1 MYVVHVVRQFY
12 PGVGGLE
19 NHVLDLARAQVAAGD
34 RIRVVTLDRLFKDE
48 TQERLA
54 ATEMLDGIEIVR
66 IPFSGSQRYPL
77 ALSVLRHLDGADIVH
92 VHAIDF
98 FFDFLGWTRPL
109 HRHKL
114 VATTHGG
121 FFHTNY
127 AARLKRVWFSTIT
140 RLSSMFYDAIVACS
154 TSDYERFRTVCPG
167 RVRLIEDGVNTS
179 KFHDAAAKQFQKSLI
194 AIGRFSQNKRVDLL
208 LRFAE
213 ALAAKDPD
221 WRLTIAGRPDDLRIA
236 DIDALIRSAG
246 LESSVRVV
254 DSPSDAELKQL
265 MADSSF
271 LASASD
277 YEGFGMTS
285 IEGMSAGLF
294 PVLSDIP
301 PFRSLVA
308 RTGLGLILD
317 FNDSEAA
324 ANTLLQRAAD
334 MASYYGEQRRAC
346 MTAAEAYDWAH
357 ISAEIGALYETIL
370 GIGMASSDEAAP
382 TQPFDEASGSRQA
395 SLGKH

>member
-19 NHVLDLARAQVAAGD
+19 NHVLDLARAQAAAGG

-48 TQERLA
+48 TQERLPA
-54 ATEMLDGIEIVR
+54 NDMLDGIEIVR

-121 FFHTNY
+121 FFHTSY

-140 RLSSMFYDAIVACS
+140 RLSSTFYDAIVACS

-179 KFHDAAAKQFQKSLI
+179 KFHDAAAKQFRKSMI
-194 AIGRFSQNKRVDLL
+194 SIGRFSQNKRIDQL

-221 WRLTIAGRPDDLRIA
+221 WRLTIAGRPDDLRIPE
-236 DIDALIRSAG
+236 IGALIRSAG
-246 LESSVRVV
+246 LQAAVSVV
-254 DSPSDAELKQL
+254 DSPSDADLKQL
-265 MADSSF
+265 MGGCSF

-301 PFRSLVA
+301 PFRSLVD

-317 FNDSEAA
+317 FGNPEAA
-324 ANTLLQRAAD
+324 ADALLQRTAD
-334 MASYYGEQRRAC
+334 MAPRYGEQRSAC

-357 ISAEIGALYETIL
+357 ISAEIGVLYETIL
-370 GIGMASSDEAAP
+370 GTSTASADTAAP
-382 TQPFDEASGSRQA
+382 TQPFDETSGRRQA

>member
-48 TQERLA
+48 AQERLA

-346 MTAAEAYDWAH
+346 MTAASPPGARPRPRSMRPGNSVASVPNS
-357 ISAEIGALYETIL
+357 SAT
-370 GIGMASSDEAAP
+370 
-382 TQPFDEASGSRQA
+382 R
-395 SLGKH
+395 